1 MKIIKFLI
9 KNIFEIIYPSTCICC
24 HKIIS
29 QDSLFCKEC
38 FLELEFISPIKC
50 QICSMPIRFQ
60 YKFCASVTCAS
71 CLQKKPFFDSSYA
84 IFIYNNTIGKAI
96 IDFKF
101 NDQTFLA
108 LKFAKIFKSQIQNFI
123 ADVDYVVSVPMH
135 KKKLLKRKYNQAN
148 LLARN
153 ISPEKYF
160 PQLLLRI
167 KNDKAQIH
175 LSRNKR
181 KKNLRKSFIV
191 NPKFQKIISEKKI
204 LVIDDVMT
212 TSSTLNYC
220 SRALKRS
227 GASKV
232 YVAVI
237 AKSMIGKF

>member
-1 MKIIKFLI
+1 MKIIKFII
-9 KNIFEIIYPSTCICC
+9 KNFFEIIYPSTCICC
-24 HKIIS
+24 YKIIS
-29 QDSLFCKEC
+29 QDGLFCKEC

-50 QICSMPIRFQ
+50 QICSMPIQ
-60 YKFCASVTCAS
+60 YQHQFCARMTCAS
-71 CLQKKPFFDSSYA
+71 CFQKKPFFDSSYA
-84 IFIYNNTIGKAI
+84 IFIYNQTIGKAI

-108 LKFAKIFKSQIQNFI
+108 LKFAKIFRSQIDNFI
-123 ADVDYVVSVPMH
+123 SDVDYVVSVPMH
-135 KKKLLKRKYNQAN
+135 KRKLLKRKYNQAN

-153 ISPEKYF
+153 ISSEKYF

-167 KNDKAQIH
+167 KNDNAQIH
-175 LSRNKR
+175 LSGNKR

-191 NPKFQKIISEKKI
+191 NPKFQNIISQKKI
-204 LVIDDVMT
+204 LIIDDVMT

-220 SRALKRS
+220 AKALKNK

-237 AKSMIGKF
+237 AKSIIGKF